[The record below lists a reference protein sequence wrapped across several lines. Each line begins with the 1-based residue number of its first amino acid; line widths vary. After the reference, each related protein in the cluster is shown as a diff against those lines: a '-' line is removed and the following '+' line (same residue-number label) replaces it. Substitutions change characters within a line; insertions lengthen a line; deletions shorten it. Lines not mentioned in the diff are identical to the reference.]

1 MKGNALGVNG
11 SSASRLEEASS
22 REIHQTHQIHP
33 PMPHR
38 HNHRT
43 LPSRWVVLPCL
54 LAVGA
59 FVFSS
64 PVVRAEG
71 AAPQRETS
79 IVSAVRSAEA
89 AVVDICGEKSV
100 GSAGASGRID
110 SSRRVNGMGTG
121 VVIDPR
127 GYIITN
133 HHVVE
138 GVRRIQ
144 VTTHDG
150 ATYIA
155 RLIQR
160 DEETDLAIIKIDVDE
175 PLPVIK
181 IGRSDDLMV
190 AEPVVAIGNAFGYN
204 HTVTVGVIGAL
215 HRAVQVSDAQD
226 YDDLIQTD
234 AAINPGNSG
243 GPLLNVEGQMI
254 GINVAVRA
262 GAQGIGFAIPVDRV
276 IAVAERL
283 LAACN
288 VPGGLQGVT
297 FQARGDDPAAGLVVE
312 AVEADSAGSRSG
324 LQAGDIMTAVG
335 QFTIERKLDVHRA
348 LLDLEAGDNVAISVQ
363 RDGEPLTLELTLPF
377 APIAKAASPSVHGTP
392 AWEFFGLDLTPLAD
406 EEFRRRFQTQYR
418 GGLVINAI
426 RPNSPAATQGI
437 VPGDVLVGMH
447 LWETVSLDNV
457 GWFINRPDIA
467 QLSPLKFYILRGEET
482 LYGYMP
488 LTART
493 ASKES
498 RE

>member
-1 MKGNALGVNG
+1 M
-11 SSASRLEEASS
+11 
-22 REIHQTHQIHP
+22 T
-33 PMPHR
+33 
-38 HNHRT
+38 
-43 LPSRWVVLPCL
+43 
-54 LAVGA
+54 
-59 FVFSS
+59 
-64 PVVRAEG
+64 
-71 AAPQRETS
+71 
-79 IVSAVRSAEA
+79 AVRSAGA
-89 AVVDICGEKSV
+89 SVVDICGEKKV
-100 GSAGASGRID
+100 GSAGAAG
-110 SSRRVNGMGTG
+110 RRVNGMGTG

-138 GVRRIQ
+138 GVQKIQ

-150 ATYIA
+150 ATYTA
-155 RLIQR
+155 KLIQR

-175 PLPVIK
+175 PLPVIR

-190 AEPVVAIGNAFGYN
+190 AEPVAAIGNAFGYN
-204 HTVTVGVIGAL
+204 HTVTVGIIGAL
-215 HRAVQVSDAQD
+215 HRAVQVSDAQN
-226 YDDLIQTD
+226 YEDLIQTD

-276 IAVAERL
+276 IEVAERL

-288 VPGGLQGVT
+288 VAGGLQGVT
-297 FQARGDDPAAGLVVE
+297 FQGRRDDPNSGLVVE
-312 AVEADSAGSRSG
+312 AVEADSAGSKSG
-324 LQAGDIMTAVG
+324 LQVGDVMTAVG

-348 LLDLEAGDNVAISVQ
+348 LLDLEAGDNVALIVQ
-363 RDGEPLTLELTLPF
+363 RDGEPLTLELTLPSAA
-377 APIAKAASPSVHGTP
+377 APRAASTAVRSTP
-392 AWEFFGLDLTPLAD
+392 AWEFLGLDLTPIAD
-406 EEFRRRFQTQYR
+406 EDFQRRFQTQYR
-418 GGLVINAI
+418 GGLEINAI

-437 VPGDVLVGMH
+437 APGDVLVGMH
-447 LWETVSLDNV
+447 LWETISLDNV
-457 GWFINRPDIA
+457 GYVINRPDLA
-467 QLSPLKFYILRGEET
+467 QLSPIKFYILRGEET